1 MQVQAGDWVQ
11 TESGEVGYVVHTFH
25 LSAFV
30 RLEEDADDASLKAF
44 LVSQLTRIDPP
55 GQQPTFHAPR
65 KGDVRDDN

>member
-11 TESGEVGYVVHTFH
+11 TESGEVGYVVHTFR

-30 RLEEDADDASLKAF
+30 RLEEDAADASLKAF

-55 GQQPTFHAPR
+55 GQRPTFHTPR
-65 KGDVRDDN
+65 NEELRDDD